1 MRLTEVSSVPD
12 ESTLDPLTSFIKGME
27 AEAEATDSYSVV
39 KRCFDFTVA
48 FVLVVLSFPL
58 LLVLAICVK
67 LSSKGPV
74 FFVQERVGKGGKPF
88 KFYKFRS
95 MAHGNDTS
103 IHEAYMQKL
112 IRGEVE
118 ANGADDKPQFKIEND
133 PRITEF
139 GHFIRKTSLDELPQ
153 LINVLNGT
161 MSLVGPR
168 PPIPYEV
175 QAYKSWHLQR
185 LSVKPGVTG
194 LWQVSGRSSIAF
206 DEMVQL
212 DLEYIEKKNLLLDMK
227 ILLQTIPAALNT
239 STAA

>member
-1 MRLTEVSSVPD
+1 MRLQEVSSAPK
-12 ESTLDPLTSFIKGME
+12 EPTLDPISGLIDSIQQEANEHKGYG
-27 AEAEATDSYSVV
+27 AL
-39 KRCFDFTVA
+39 KRSFDFTA
-48 FVLVVLSFPL
+48 ALCLVLLCLPL
-58 LLVLAICVK
+58 LVIVALCIK
-67 LSSKGPV
+67 ISSKGPIL
-74 FFVQERVGKGGKPF
+74 FVQERVGQGGKLF

-95 MAHGNDTS
+95 MKVDNDTS

-118 ANGADDKPQFKIEND
+118 ANKAAEAPQFKIEND
-133 PRITEF
+133 PRVTDF
-139 GHFIRKTSLDELPQ
+139 GRFIRKTSLDELPQ
-153 LINVLNGT
+153 LFNVLNGS

-175 QAYKSWHLQR
+175 KAYKSWHLQR

-212 DLEYIEKKNLLLDMK
+212 DLEYIEKRNLFLDLK
-227 ILLQTIPAALNT
+227 ILFQTIPAALNT

>member
-1 MRLTEVSSVPD
+1 MRLQEVSSVPK
-12 ESTLDPLTSFIKGME
+12 EPTLDPISGLIESIQQEEHEQKG
-27 AEAEATDSYSVV
+27 YGIV
-39 KRCFDFTVA
+39 KRSFDFTA
-48 FVLVVLSFPL
+48 ALCLVVLSLPL
-58 LLVLAICVK
+58 LIIIALCIK
-67 LSSKGPV
+67 ITSKGPIL
-74 FFVQERVGKGGKPF
+74 FVQERVGQGGKLF

-95 MAHGNDTS
+95 MKPDNDTS

-118 ANGADDKPQFKIEND
+118 ANKATEAPQFKIEND
-133 PRITEF
+133 PRVTEF
-139 GHFIRKTSLDELPQ
+139 GRFIRKTSLDELPQ
-153 LINVLNGT
+153 LFNVLNGS

-194 LWQVSGRSSIAF
+194 LWQVSGRSSVAF

-212 DLEYIEKKNLLLDMK
+212 DLEYIEKRNIFLDLK
-227 ILLQTIPAALNT
+227 ILFQTIPAALNT